1 MFYKICGAPKMS
13 ISTIS
18 NSYLNILNTLGAQV
32 GYFRKKN
39 LNWGRESRN
48 TVQFVW
54 KTTETNV
61 LL

>member
-13 ISTIS
+13 ISAIS

-48 TVQFVW
+48 TVYSMY
-54 KTTETNV
+54 
-61 LL
+61 